1 MVIPVKI
8 DIIISFPTLFQTLT
22 NVQLGFI
29 IVVERPSALTPKEAL
44 TVHVSQASLEMVKT
58 AQVIIDSYATVDV
71 YLFYASFLSIKPVF
85 NRL

>member
-1 MVIPVKI
+1 M
-8 DIIISFPTLFQTLT
+8 
-22 NVQLGFI
+22 NVQKGLI
-29 IVVERPSALTPKEAL
+29 IVVERPSALTPKEVA